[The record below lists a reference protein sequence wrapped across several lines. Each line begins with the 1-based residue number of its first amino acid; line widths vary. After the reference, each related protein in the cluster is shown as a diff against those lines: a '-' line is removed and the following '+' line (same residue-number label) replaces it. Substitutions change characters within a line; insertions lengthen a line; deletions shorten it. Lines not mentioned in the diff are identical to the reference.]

1 MALRACDG
9 VRVMSV
15 TFLPH
20 SCYLLMSEIRLL
32 ESPTFL
38 TALPIYMYLYLVAYL
53 SVKLQYNVHAIGSLC
68 GEDPVDLHRN
78 HPDSPQMN
86 PGDPAGFT

>member
-53 SVKLQYNVHAIGSLC
+53 SVKLQYNVHAIGS
-68 GEDPVDLHRN
+68 PVEKTLLISTEITPIPRK
-78 HPDSPQMN
+78 
-86 PGDPAGFT
+86 